1 MLIMEKQQENITV
14 AVRIR
19 PVMQRELE
27 IASKIVWER
36 ERETLIKERGGA
48 REFLYDRVYDESV
61 QTSQIF
67 EELAKQVI
75 EKCMSGYNGCIFC
88 YGQTGSGKTFTM
100 HGIKKN
106 PGVVPL
112 AIEAIFSLIQKSKEK
127 EFLIRCSY
135 IEIYNESVNDLLN
148 SNNLNLQLA
157 EDKRVRATQS
167 GIKIMGVTEEV
178 CTSPN
183 QVQSLLVLGETHKNI
198 ASTSFN
204 QRSSR
209 AHSM

>member
-1 MLIMEKQQENITV
+1 MEHNEENITV

-27 IASKIVWER
+27 SASKIVWDH
-36 ERETLIKERGGA
+36 ERETVIKEREGT
-48 REFLYDRVYDESV
+48 REFFYDRVYDDTV

-67 EELAKQVI
+67 EELAKKVV
-75 EKCMSGYNGCIFC
+75 EKCMGGYNGCIFC

-106 PGVVPL
+106 PGIVPL
-112 AIEAIFSLIQKSKEK
+112 AIESIFAIIQKSTQK

-148 SNNLNLQLA
+148 SNSLNLQLV
-157 EDKRVRATQS
+157 EDKRVSATQS
-167 GIKIMGVTEEV
+167 GIKIVGVTEEV
-178 CTSPN
+178 CTTPN
-183 QVQSLLVLGETHKNI
+183 QVQSLLVLGESHKNI